1 MVEIGIDLSENQMRD
16 RLSIVFPEMSDDM
29 LEKGGRQLICLLGL
43 LQRWAKRVNLTS
55 VHDSGDI
62 VERHFVDSLLTLEYV
77 QQFGGTVLDL
87 GTGAGFPGLPL
98 AIFSP
103 EQTFI
108 LLDGN
113 TKKIAFVRQAVMEL
127 ELGNVMPV
135 GMHSRVYRP
144 QQSIDTVI
152 SRAVGT
158 VLDLQM
164 ATRDLLEIGG
174 RLLCMKTSR
183 ETGID
188 ECVSG
193 FRFVRRISLAKD
205 SVLSDRC
212 LIEYQRI
219 ESS

>member
-1 MVEIGIDLSENQMRD
+1 M
-16 RLSIVFPEMSDDM
+16 
-29 LEKGGRQLICLLGL
+29 ICLLAL
-43 LQRWAKRVNLTS
+43 LQRWARRVNLTS
-55 VHDSGDI
+55 LHSSHDI

-77 QQFGGTVLDL
+77 QQSGEVVLDL

-113 TKKIAFVRQAVMEL
+113 TRKIAFVRQAVMEL

-135 GMHSRVYRP
+135 GEHSKVYRP
-144 QQSIDTVI
+144 AQPIDTII

-158 VLDLQM
+158 ALELQR
-164 ATRDLLEIGG
+164 AAKDLLEVNG

-183 ETGID
+183 ETGFEDCIP
-188 ECVSG
+188 G
-193 FRFVRRISLAKD
+193 FRFVRKISLIKD
-205 SVLSDRC
+205 GSLPDRC
-212 LIEYQRI
+212 LIEYQRV
-219 ESS
+219 EHS